1 MHRSYLIL
9 FFLTLPGII
18 LSQETIINLSFSQPR
33 ELSVNAGQDVD
44 LKGDSAILGNELVI
58 KGGTPEYTYRW
69 ISDKNLEFHTQVITI
84 HAAGQYILTVTDAG
98 KCSDR
103 DTVNVIPTLLNDPS
117 MDGACMV
124 YPNPAGDFVWVQV
137 PDNERIL
144 SVEGFSVNGER
155 LFSIRPA
162 ESAVQ
167 NFMKIRIAD
176 LTPGVIHLRILTSG
190 SEVIRT
196 LVKK

>member
-1 MHRSYLIL
+1 MHRLSLIL
-9 FFLTLPGII
+9 FFLILHGII

-33 ELSVNAGQDVD
+33 ELAVNAGQDVD
-44 LKGDSAILGNELVI
+44 LMGDSVILGKDIAI
-58 KGGTPEYTYRW
+58 KGGTPEYTYWW
-69 ISDKNLEFHTQVITI
+69 ISDKNLEFHTQIITI
-84 HAAGQYILTVTDAG
+84 HAGGQYILTVTDAG
-98 KCSDR
+98 KCSDS
-103 DTVNVIPTLLNDPS
+103 DTVNVIPTLLNDPA
-117 MDGACMV
+117 MDAACMV

-144 SVEGFSVNGER
+144 LVEGFSVNGER

-167 NFMKIRIAD
+167 NSMKIRIAD
-176 LTPGVIHLRILTSG
+176 LAPGVIHLRIRTSG
-190 SEVIRT
+190 SEAIRT

>member
-1 MHRSYLIL
+1 MHRFYLIL
-9 FFLTLPGII
+9 FFLIPPGII

-33 ELSVNAGQDVD
+33 ELVINAGQDVD
-44 LKGDSAILGNELVI
+44 LMGDSAILGNEVVI
-58 KGGTPEYTYRW
+58 KGGTPDYTFWW

-103 DTVNVIPTLLNDPS
+103 DTVNVIPTLLNDPA
-117 MDGACMV
+117 MDVACMV
-124 YPNPAGDFVWVQV
+124 YPNPADDFVRVQV
-137 PDNERIL
+137 PDNDRIFL
-144 SVEGFSVNGER
+144 VEGFSVNGER

-162 ESAVQ
+162 EGAEQ
-167 NFMKIRIAD
+167 NLMKIRIAD
-176 LTPGVIHLRILTSG
+176 LAPGVIHLRILATG
-190 SEVIRT
+190 SESVRI